1 LNFDI
6 AGFVNPATLN
16 SGVWAASISDSSNKV
31 YFTWDSSINPVAVM
45 REATCTITSIIP
57 LDKSIYSVTSYTFNL
72 SCMQVIDTNTGIE
85 IIFPSEFYIAVN
97 PNCIVTGQSLTYTCS
112 STGNKITITKIA
124 SASLNSNTA
133 FSFSVNSIRNPGKLI
148 ALTAISLRTMRSD
161 SSTMDTA
168 TFTIADGV
176 FLSSTISSFIVTP
189 ASLVV

>member
-1 LNFDI
+1 MNFDI

-31 YFTWDSSINPVAVM
+31 YFNWDSTTNPVAVM

-57 LDKSIYSVTSYTFNL
+57 LEKSIYSVTSYTFNL

-112 STGNKITITKIA
+112 STVNKIKITKIA
-124 SASLNSNTA
+124 SASINSNTA

-148 ALTAISLRTMRSD
+148 ALTAINLRTMRSD

-168 TFTIADGV
+168 TFTIPDGV